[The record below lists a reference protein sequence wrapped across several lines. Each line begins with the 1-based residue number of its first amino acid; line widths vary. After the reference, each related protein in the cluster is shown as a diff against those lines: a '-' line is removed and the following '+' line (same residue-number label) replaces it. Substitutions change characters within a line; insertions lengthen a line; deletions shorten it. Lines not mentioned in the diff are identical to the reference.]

1 MDTATAEQSIG
12 RELSRRRDAAVAEW
26 GVIDEI
32 VLIGAGDPIGVPGRG
47 DRTYPFH
54 AHSEYFYL
62 TDRNR
67 PGGVLGFDPQD
78 GWFDF
83 VAEVTEEERLWSGAV
98 GGEVEAVPRT
108 GPGIALNPSLHA

>member
-1 MDTATAEQSIG
+1 MTDSRIDAA
-12 RELSRRRDAAVAEW
+12 LARRRDAALAQW
-26 GVIDEI
+26 GLVDEI

-67 PGGVLGFDPQD
+67 PGGVLAFDPQD
-78 GWFDF
+78 GWCDF
-83 VAEVTEEERLWSGAV
+83 VAEVTEEERLWSGVV
-98 GGEVEAVPRT
+98 GGEPGGVPI
-108 GPGIALNPSLHA
+108 GQLSVWL